1 MTDRD
6 GSAVSDTWLPW
17 ECPKCHAEHSDP
29 DYITE
34 TFCHCGAVVRLG
46 GSQARLREAHVV
58 AEDAKVGAGSRARRA
73 VAAYA
78 EARVEFDRQTPGSG
92 VTVRDRSDAK
102 QEMAINRMRLA
113 RRMYSN
119 ATGRDTYKY
128 VLPSGWCYEVT
139 PLARVMQALGHE
151 TKYIAG
157 ARYG

>member
-1 MTDRD
+1 MTHRD
-6 GSAVSDTWLPW
+6 GSAASDTWLPW
-17 ECPKCHAEHSDP
+17 KCPKCDAEHSDP

-46 GSQARLREAHVV
+46 GSQSRLRKAQVV
-58 AEDAKVGAGSRARRA
+58 ASDSNGDAASRARRA

-92 VTVRDRSDAK
+92 MTVRDRSDAK
-102 QEMAINRMRLA
+102 QEIAVNRMRLA
-113 RRMYSN
+113 RQMYRN
-119 ATGRDTYKY
+119 ATGRDIYKY
-128 VLPSGWCYEVT
+128 VLPSGWCYAVT

-157 ARYG
+157 ARRG